1 MSELIVSSPEDNP
14 NEDEA
19 LNLTAGSKRPSPDLE
34 KGRDD
39 DVAVPVKKRKRVNF
53 NLTLNL
59 TATREPSESPEL
71 LLQRVVPSEVSVSS
85 TTASGSDLDEQ
96 IPTTPGGRLQV
107 EKEREREANCSA
119 KKSSC

>member
-107 EKEREREANCSA
+107 QKEKERGRILVP